1 MNGPQPTVYAF
12 SGFRVDPWRRL
23 LVGPDG
29 DPILLKPKVFET
41 LLYLVE
47 HAGELCDKRALME
60 AVWPGLVVEENNL
73 NQNVST
79 LRRVLGERPQEH
91 RFIVTEPGRGYRFVA
106 TVSTLPGASV
116 AAANELPA
124 ADSVDADVRSAHT
137 ARRFPVLPALA
148 GALLVALALATSIWY
163 LRQNGPLPNSVAVLP
178 FENQSPN
185 PDDAYFAAAL
195 HGEILNQLTKIS
207 ALNVIARPSMLRYA
221 QSAES
226 LREIADELNVLT
238 ILSTVCLY
246 ASGHVVITPQLTE
259 AATGRTLWTKTY
271 DRPFADIFEVQSE
284 IAKNVADALR
294 AEFSVIE
301 REAVETPPTANRV
314 AYDRYLRAE
323 DPTVTLDQALR
334 FLDEATRIDD
344 EFALAFA
351 RKAQLYASKFSAQ
364 AGREAAEPARWVE
377 LENLTRAAADRA
389 LELDENN
396 WLAHVALGNLHEAH
410 WRWTEAL
417 REYEL
422 AARTIPRNI
431 WHPHASPWLHDLD
444 FPRAIREQRE
454 VVSLNPGSGQ
464 MRWILGLYYAYA
476 GDVTRALTAF
486 REAEELEPAD
496 LPIRVWVAHAEG
508 IIGNTQEAL
517 ERLHLIETLDIA
529 HESSVSIANLAY
541 AYARNGSEL
550 DARRLIDLLAEK
562 APDRQHQAGNWAL
575 AHLAVG
581 DRAGA
586 LRALDI
592 VIDKIKSE
600 EPEPGLLALRLIK
613 TNVYSDPVLD
623 EPEFVDRRER
633 LRGH

>member
-1 MNGPQPTVYAF
+1 
-12 SGFRVDPWRRL
+12 
-23 LVGPDG
+23 
-29 DPILLKPKVFET
+29 
-41 LLYLVE
+41 
-47 HAGELCDKRALME
+47 
-60 AVWPGLVVEENNL
+60 
-73 NQNVST
+73 
-79 LRRVLGERPQEH
+79 
-91 RFIVTEPGRGYRFVA
+91 
-106 TVSTLPGASV
+106 
-116 AAANELPA
+116 
-124 ADSVDADVRSAHT
+124 
-137 ARRFPVLPALA
+137 
-148 GALLVALALATSIWY
+148 
-163 LRQNGPLPNSVAVLP
+163 
-178 FENQSPN
+178 
-185 PDDAYFAAAL
+185 
-195 HGEILNQLTKIS
+195 
-207 ALNVIARPSMLRYA
+207 
-221 QSAES
+221 
-226 LREIADELNVLT
+226 
-238 ILSTVCLY
+238 
-246 ASGHVVITPQLTE
+246 
-259 AATGRTLWTKTY
+259 
-271 DRPFADIFEVQSE
+271 
-284 IAKNVADALR
+284 
-294 AEFSVIE
+294 
-301 REAVETPPTANRV
+301 V
-314 AYDRYLRAE
+314 AYERYLRAE

-364 AGREAAEPARWVE
+364 GGREAADPARWVE
-377 LENLTRAAADRA
+377 LENLTRAAADKA

-431 WHPHASPWLHDLD
+431 WHPHASPWLHNLD
-444 FPRAIREQRE
+444 FPRAIRDQRE

-464 MRWILGLYYAYA
+464 MRWILGIYYAYA

-486 REAEELEPAD
+486 REAEEREPAD

-508 IIGNTQEAL
+508 IMGNTQEAL

-575 AHLAVG
+575 AYLAVG

-592 VIDKIKSE
+592 VINKIKSE